1 MARGGS
7 RGQRARESAKRI
19 QESRAGMCDAL
30 MHVKIKPLSPNP
42 TKKELSQADKTAQ
55 AMKRIMYR
63 NS

>member
-30 MHVKIKPLSPNP
+30 MATVTDEQREAIY
-42 TKKELSQADKTAQ
+42 AA
-55 AMKRIMYR
+55 AMLLGMDRPQE
-63 NS
+63 

>member
-19 QESRAGMCDAL
+19 QESRAGFCDAL
-30 MHVKIKPLSPNP
+30 MDLKVKPLGPNP
-42 TKKELSQADKTAQ
+42 TKKELDGADRKIQ
-55 AMKRIMYR
+55 AMKRIMHR